1 MGLSNLNLTNV
12 NLEHDSIFEM
22 IFSDRK
28 RHEGYGTASNWLTGI
43 TGWQCTENTVCASET
58 SNVRTVRGQPHNH
71 VEHENVVMLDHLMLC
86 NCYTMAVVKLA
97 TLACTCL
104 YVHATSTCT
113 CIRMSCTCLYTRFV
127 SLTLSATSN
136 ATPLARELACNM
148 CGNKKQNGNKLKNS
162 NGYF

>member
-1 MGLSNLNLTNV
+1 MSYRLRQKNMGLSNLNLTNV

-113 CIRMSCTCLYTRFV
+113 CIRMSCTCLYMR
-127 SLTLSATSN
+127 L
-136 ATPLARELACNM
+136 
-148 CGNKKQNGNKLKNS
+148 
-162 NGYF
+162 